1 MDKYYEDSEVLR
13 HYGNG
18 AFDSFSI
25 NPVFYDLVE
34 EAGVPHYVGGSE

>member
-18 AFDSFSI
+18 DFDGYAISSVI
-25 NPVFYDLVE
+25 LTL
-34 EAGVPHYVGGSE
+34 